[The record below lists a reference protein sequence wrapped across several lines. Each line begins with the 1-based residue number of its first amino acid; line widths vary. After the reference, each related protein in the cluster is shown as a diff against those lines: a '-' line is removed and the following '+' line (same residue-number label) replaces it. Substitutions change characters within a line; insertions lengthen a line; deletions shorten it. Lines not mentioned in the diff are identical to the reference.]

1 MRANIFYLIFGL
13 LSFISL
19 AQNNKETALSKA
31 KEAIKIIDEG
41 KIDEG
46 IKILTECSKL
56 DPENYIYPYEI
67 AYAFMLQKNYE
78 KAIDKLEK
86 LKTHKSASSEIYQA
100 IGNCYIDLNKVDEAI
115 KTYDEGIKLFPK
127 SAVLYT
133 EKGNLY
139 LGKKNYPE
147 AILNYEKGIETN
159 PLYPSNYY
167 RLATLFL
174 NSNDKL
180 SGLMYGEIFINLE
193 RKSERTKEISELLYN
208 TYKAA
213 IKFEADNKT
222 SIDFCQIVMDDND
235 ILKGDKMK
243 MPFCMIFGKS
253 FILSILDEKEI
264 NLNSLSKIRL
274 KFIENYYKDDAKNY
288 PNILF
293 EYHKK
298 MIDKNLFEAYN
309 HYIFQMGAQDDFNN
323 WLKENKAKF
332 SEFVEWY
339 TNQENY
345 LNITEKNKFI
355 R

>member
-1 MRANIFYLIFGL
+1 MKANIFFLVFGL
-13 LSFISL
+13 LSFIGL

-46 IKILTECSKL
+46 IKILTECAKL
-56 DPENYIYPYEI
+56 DPDNFIYPYEI

-86 LKTHKSASSEIYQA
+86 LKTHKSACSEIYQSL
-100 IGNCYIDLNKVDEAI
+100 GNCYIDLNKEDEAI

-139 LGKKNYPE
+139 VGKKNYSE
-147 AILNYEKGIETN
+147 AILNYERGIEVN
-159 PLYPSNYY
+159 PSYPSNYY

-180 SGLMYGEIFINLE
+180 SGLIYGEIFINLE
-193 RKSERTKEISELLYN
+193 RKSQRTKEISELLYN
-208 TYKAA
+208 TYKSA

-222 SIDFCQIVMDDND
+222 SIDFCQIVMDGND

-253 FILSILDEKEI
+253 FIMSLFDEKEI
-264 NLNSLSKIRL
+264 NLNSLSKIRTT
-274 KFIENYYKDDAKNY
+274 FIENFYKEDAKNY
-288 PNILF
+288 PNAVF

-298 MIDKNLFEAYN
+298 MIENKIFDAYN
-309 HYIFQMGAQDDFNN
+309 HYIFQMGAQEEFKN
-323 WLKENKAKF
+323 WLKDNKTKF
-332 SEFVEWY
+332 TEFIEWY
-339 TNQENY
+339 TKEDNY
-345 LNITEKNKFI
+345 LTITEKNKFT